1 MSFANIKERNFQAAK
16 YKICSI
22 LTSIYSDFDFLL
34 TSNVLKE
41 NKILQFKSIS
51 TDMPLEVDTESINCL
66 AKYINRYYGK
76 KPIVIIDEYDTP
88 MQEAW
93 LN

>member
-1 MSFANIKERNFQAAK
+1 
-16 YKICSI
+16 
-22 LTSIYSDFDFLL
+22 
-34 TSNVLKE
+34 
-41 NKILQFKSIS
+41 
-51 TDMPLEVDTESINCL
+51 MPLEVATESINCL

>member
-1 MSFANIKERNFQAAK
+1 
-16 YKICSI
+16 
-22 LTSIYSDFDFLL
+22 
-34 TSNVLKE
+34 
-41 NKILQFKSIS
+41 
-51 TDMPLEVDTESINCL
+51 MPLEVATESINCL

-93 LN
+93 LNGYWDDIVFYFEVFSTLLLKLIPG

>member
-1 MSFANIKERNFQAAK
+1 M
-16 YKICSI
+16 
-22 LTSIYSDFDFLL
+22 L

-41 NKILQFKSIS
+41 NEILQFKSIS
-51 TDMPLEVDTESINCL
+51 TDMPLEVATESINCL

-93 LN
+93 LNGYWDDIVFYFEVFSTLLLKLIPG